1 MINAELVSYQ
11 LKQGMQFISLDSHPI
26 PTCYVLVFLLLL
38 IIVFQLLIVTVKKNI
53 LNMDF
58 DKIQCI

>member
-11 LKQGMQFISLDSHPI
+11 LKQDMQFISLDSHPI

-38 IIVFQLLIVTVKKNI
+38 LLIFQLMIATV
-53 LNMDF
+53 
-58 DKIQCI
+58 